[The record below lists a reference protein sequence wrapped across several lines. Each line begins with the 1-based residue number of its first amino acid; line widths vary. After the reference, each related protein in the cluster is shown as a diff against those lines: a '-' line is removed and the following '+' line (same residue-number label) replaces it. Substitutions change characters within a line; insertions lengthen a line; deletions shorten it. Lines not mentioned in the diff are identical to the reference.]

1 MELYYGVPHKGN
13 KYISRLA
20 DLKGVSGLA
29 NEKNLKPLNT
39 RPKSDQRRIQQMG
52 VDASR
57 EARKQKSSIKSIL
70 EQWADAPIKV
80 SKFKKQA
87 EQFGIETNEG
97 RSLLTLALIQGA
109 MKGNS
114 QYMERVLNLLGE
126 DEAGNNEPT
135 DDGFNEAIKG
145 TASEDWEESG
155 NV

>member
-1 MELYYGVPHKGN
+1 
-13 KYISRLA
+13 
-20 DLKGVSGLA
+20 VSGLA
-29 NEKNLKPLNT
+29 NIENLKPFT
-39 RPKSDQRRIQQMG
+39 SEQ
-52 VDASR
+52 SR
-57 EARKQKSSIKSIL
+57 EKAKENGRKGGVASGEAKRQKNTIKSIL
-70 EQWADAPIKV
+70 NQWAKSPIAV
-80 SKFKKQA
+80 SKLKKQA
-87 EQFGIETNEG
+87 EQFGIETDEG

-135 DDGFNEAIKG
+135 DDGFSEAIKG

>member
-1 MELYYGVPHKGN
+1 
-13 KYISRLA
+13 
-20 DLKGVSGLA
+20 VSGLA
-29 NEKNLKPLNT
+29 NEKNLRPFNT
-39 RPKSDQRRIQQMG
+39 LTEKEQREICKKGGEKS
-52 VDASR
+52 V
-57 EARKQKSSIKSIL
+57 EARRQKSSIKSIL
-70 EQWADAPIKV
+70 KQWAESPIAV
-80 SKFKKQA
+80 SKLKKQA
-87 EQFGIETNEG
+87 EQFGIEIDEG

>member
-1 MELYYGVPHKGN
+1 
-13 KYISRLA
+13 
-20 DLKGVSGLA
+20 LA
-29 NEKNLKPLNT
+29 NEKNLKPFTERTKN
-39 RPKSDQRRIQQMG
+39 
-52 VDASR
+52 
-57 EARKQKSSIKSIL
+57 EARATGKKGGIASGKARRQKSSIKSIL
-70 EQWADAPIKV
+70 KTWAESPIAV
-80 SKFKKQA
+80 DGLKKQA
-87 EQFGIETNEG
+87 EQFGLTTDEG